1 MAAPPGTMMVTVPEG
16 LPPGGTLQVQA
27 PNGQPLAVQVP
38 PGHGPGSTFAVRVPG
53 PPAPPAQPVLVQP
66 TVVSAPGMPVP
77 PQPTP
82 AQNYAALAA
91 ANAPPT
97 QTAPLPTP
105 TGPCL
110 LVDHLNRPGDAFV
123 PRLGSMS
130 LGADLG
136 GQAFAGY
143 IADDMDGAGAKPA
156 FAAVISTRDWQKH
169 SPMGQDVP
177 QGLVVPIYPSA
188 IDQKGQIEWTGAAVA
203 ELHLDNLQTPCCK
216 CNEPISAKVTKDGQT
231 YEIVSESGRCMRLC
245 VCIPCQPCFADSD
258 MTLGE
263 GAAQVRLKGAKTKPC
278 CDCNRYDTTV
288 FRSVQGEAAAGM
300 HRATLVND
308 AVRCSKKTRNL
319 VRHKRHSGVWWRTP
333 LGGLQSEESKNGTPT
348 GSQAYSIRLP
358 AKNALPPE
366 VWFAA
371 TVFEGIA
378 YPYHKMRVQSGDCQ
392 IGGSDYGAPCGM
404 EMTR

>member
-1 MAAPPGTMMVTVPEG
+1 MMITVPAGTPPGA
-16 LPPGGTLQVQA
+16 TLQVTA
-27 PNGQPLAVQVP
+27 PNGQPLMVPVP
-38 PGHGPGSTFAVRVPG
+38 PGHGPGATFAVRVPG

-110 LVDHLNRPGDAFV
+110 LVDHLNRPGDAFI

-169 SPMGQDVP
+169 CPMGQDVP

-216 CNEPISAKVTKDGQT
+216 CNEPLSAKVTKDGKT

-245 VCIPCQPCFADSD
+245 VCIPCQPLS
-258 MTLGE
+258 
-263 GAAQVRLKGAKTKPC
+263 P
-278 CDCNRYDTTV
+278 
-288 FRSVQGEAAAGM
+288 
-300 HRATLVND
+300 
-308 AVRCSKKTRNL
+308 TR
-319 VRHKRHSGVWWRTP
+319 T
-333 LGGLQSEESKNGTPT
+333 
-348 GSQAYSIRLP
+348 
-358 AKNALPPE
+358 
-366 VWFAA
+366 
-371 TVFEGIA
+371 
-378 YPYHKMRVQSGDCQ
+378 
-392 IGGSDYGAPCGM
+392 
-404 EMTR
+404 

>member
-1 MAAPPGTMMVTVPEG
+1 MAAPPGTMMITVPEG
-16 LPPGGTLQVQA
+16 CPQGGQIQVTA
-27 PNGQPLAVQVP
+27 PNGQPLMVPVP

-53 PPAPPAQPVLVQP
+53 PPAPPA
-66 TVVSAPGMPVP
+66 
-77 PQPTP
+77 QPTP

-110 LVDHLNRPGDAFV
+110 LVDHLNRPGDAFI

-169 SPMGQDVP
+169 CPVGQDVP
-177 QGLVVPIYPSA
+177 QGLVVPVYPSA

-216 CNEPISAKVTKDGQT
+216 CNDPLSAKVTKDGKT

-245 VCIPCQPCFADSD
+245 ACIPCQPCVADSD

-263 GAAQVRLKGAKTKPC
+263 GPTQVRLKGSKTKPC
-278 CDCNRYDTTV
+278 CDCNRMDTTV
-288 FRSVQGEAAAGM
+288 FRSVQGEADAGM
-300 HRATLVND
+300 HRAVLTTEAMLGS
-308 AVRCSKKTRNL
+308 CLGSKGAREL
-319 VRHKRHSGVWWRTP
+319 VRHHRRSGMYSHSNPIFAVETT
-333 LGGLQSEESKNGTPT
+333 QGTPT

-378 YPYHKMRVQSGDCQ
+378 YPYHKMRVQGDWAPRPE
-392 IGGSDYGAPCGM
+392 YHHGAPCGM

>member
-1 MAAPPGTMMVTVPEG
+1 MMITVPANM
-16 LPPGGTLQVQA
+16 PPGGTLQVTA
-27 PNGQPLAVQVP
+27 PSGQPFMVQVP

-53 PPAPPAQPVLVQP
+53 PPLPPPQPVLVQP
-66 TVVSAPGMPVP
+66 TVVAPGMPVP

-91 ANAPPT
+91 ANASPPQST
-97 QTAPLPTP
+97 PLPTP

-110 LVDHLNRPGDAFV
+110 LVDHLDRPGDAFI
-123 PRLGSMS
+123 PLGSMS
-130 LGADLG
+130 LGVDRG

-143 IADDMDGAGAKPA
+143 IADDMDGAGAKAA
-156 FAAVISTRDWQKH
+156 FAAEITTRETY
-169 SPMGQDVP
+169 DVP

-188 IDQKGQIEWTGAAVA
+188 VDQKGQIEWTGSAVA

-278 CDCNRYDTTV
+278 CDCNRKDTTV
-288 FRSVQGEAAAGM
+288 FRSVEGEAAAGM
-300 HRATLVND
+300 HRAVLTTEAGAGSCVGS
-308 AVRCSKKTRNL
+308 RGPREL

-333 LGGLQSEESKNGTPT
+333 LGGIQSEESKNGTPT
-348 GSQAYSIRLP
+348 GTQAYSIRLP

-378 YPYHKMRVQSGDCQ
+378 YPYHKMRVQGGDCRP
-392 IGGSDYGAPCGM
+392 SFEPDYSAGAPSGM
-404 EMTR
+404 EMNR